1 MHVISKAKLVEF
13 WSKYPDAETP
23 LCAWLQLARRQEF
36 LNFAELKAIFGSVDI
51 VGKICVFDIGGNK
64 FRLIAAVHF
73 NREKVFI
80 RAILRHADYDRG
92 KWRNDL

>member
-13 WSKYPDAETP
+13 WNKYPDAETP
-23 LCAWLQLARRQEF
+23 LCAWLRLARRQDF
-36 LNFAELKAIFGSVDI
+36 LNFAELKAVYGSVDI
-51 VGKICVFDIGGNK
+51 VGNLFVFDIGGNK

-73 NREKVFI
+73 NRKKVFI

-92 KWRNDL
+92 KWRIDL

>member
-13 WSKYPDAETP
+13 WNKYPDAEAP
-23 LCAWLQLARRQEF
+23 LCAWLSLARKEVF

-51 VGKICVFDIGGNK
+51 VGSLFVFDIGGNK

-73 NREKVFI
+73 NRKKIFI

-92 KWRNDL
+92 KWRIDL